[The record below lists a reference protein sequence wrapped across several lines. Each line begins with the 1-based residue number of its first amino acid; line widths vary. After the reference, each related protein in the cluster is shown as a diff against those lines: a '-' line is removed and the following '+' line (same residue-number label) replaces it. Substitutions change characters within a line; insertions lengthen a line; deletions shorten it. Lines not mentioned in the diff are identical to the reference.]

1 MLTTAKG
8 NILPLPSVKGLWGPR
23 KNAAWEWQEKLDSRL
38 GVGHTHSCENFF
50 QKETR
55 MASTWHKTGCVLCA
69 QNCGLE
75 VRVENGRMVQV
86 RPDRDNPRSKGY
98 VCRKGL
104 NVLYHQYA
112 KDRLTEPLKRVGDGF
127 RPIPWAQAVQEIAER
142 MEDLV
147 DRHGP
152 RCLAYMGG
160 SAQGGHFE
168 AAFGLGL
175 LRGLGS
181 QYYYSS
187 AGQEFSGAWW
197 VAGRVF
203 GRQYAIA
210 IADEGAADILVAW
223 GWNGMQSHQMPR
235 ARKVLTGFKRD
246 PDRLLVAVD
255 PRRSE
260 TAAIADIHLPVR
272 PGTDALLMKAMLAII
287 VKEGWE
293 DRAYLETQVD
303 GWETVRPWFE
313 DVDIAAA
320 LAVCEL
326 EEAPVHALCRLMT
339 TRRWCLHPD
348 LGIYM
353 GRHSTLNS
361 YLMHILGAVCGIFG
375 RRGGNVIPGMV
386 MPMGFHADERDPNN
400 WRTVTTHLPAVAAGS
415 FPPNAMPEEILSD
428 HPERLRAVYVSACN
442 PLRAYADTTAYEA
455 AFDRLDLLVVNEM
468 VMSET
473 ARRAHYVLPC
483 RSYYESWDGTF
494 FPWTFPEVYFQ
505 MRRPI
510 VDAPGMCLEAAQI
523 FTLIA
528 DKLNLVPDIPDHLHK
543 AAQGDRLTFGAQLM
557 EWAATEPKALPCMP
571 FVLARTLGREWG
583 SANLAALWGLLM
595 TAPKAFRQNAAQ
607 VGFEPGLDQGDR
619 LFQAIVDTPQGLWV
633 GKVDPDDNL
642 AGLRT
647 PSGKIDIL
655 IPEMAAQARAL
666 DASGEAEGL
675 QLPEAFPL
683 VLNAGRHMDTNA
695 NTLMRDPEWNR
706 GKRACTVA
714 VSPGDAEALGLAD
727 GQTVRVTTEAG
738 SETGEL
744 QVSGQVRRGMVLIP
758 HGFGLIYDGRVY
770 GLNVN
775 RLTKTTHRDPLG
787 TPIHRYVPCR
797 VAAVESED
805 REKSNQEAT

>member
-1 MLTTAKG
+1 
-8 NILPLPSVKGLWGPR
+8 
-23 KNAAWEWQEKLDSRL
+23 
-38 GVGHTHSCENFF
+38 
-50 QKETR
+50 

-127 RPIPWAQAVQEIAER
+127 RPIPWAQAVQEITER
-142 MEDLV
+142 LGDLV

-210 IADEGAADILVAW
+210 IADEGAADMLVAW

-595 TAPKAFRQNAAQ
+595 TAPKAFRQNAAR

-787 TPIHRYVPCR
+787 TPLHRYVPCR
-797 VAAVESED
+797 VAAVGSDASE
-805 REKSNQEAT
+805 RQEEETR